1 MIDLCAIRKLQ
12 TSLRNFE
19 ENLKQQTGL
28 SFNDALLLCAVNK
41 GIGEPSALAKELELS
56 PSRLTRILD
65 SLEAR
70 KLVERTLSILDRRSL
85 TVALTEEGQA
95 MVQNYSCCEICIP
108 DDLKFTQTATTNEE
122 EPWQNT

>member
-12 TSLRNFE
+12 TSLRSFE
-19 ENLKQQTGL
+19 EQLRQQTGL

-41 GIGEPSALAKELELS
+41 GVCEPSALAKELELS

-65 SLEAR
+65 SLEKR

-85 TVALTEEGQA
+85 TVALTDAGRE
-95 MVQNYSCCEICIP
+95 MVQTYSCSEISLP
-108 DDLKFTQTATTNEE
+108 NELEFTQTSPAKEE
-122 EPWQNT
+122 L

>member
-19 ENLKQQTGL
+19 EQLKEQTGM
-28 SFNDALLLCAVNK
+28 SFNDALLVCAVNK
-41 GIGEPSALAKELELS
+41 GIVEPSALAKELELS

-70 KLVERTLSILDRRSL
+70 ALIKRTLSSSDRRSL
-85 TVALTEEGQA
+85 AVSLTETGKE
-95 MVQNYSCCEICIP
+95 MVKTYSCSDLPIP
-108 DDLKFTQTATTNEE
+108 EELLFTQ
-122 EPWQNT
+122 NTL

>member
-19 ENLKQQTGL
+19 DQLKAETGL

-56 PSRLTRILD
+56 PSRLTRVLD
-65 SLEAR
+65 SLESR
-70 KLVERTLSILDRRSL
+70 NLVERTLSIMDRRSL
-85 TVALTEEGQA
+85 TVALTVKGSE
-95 MVQNYSCCEICIP
+95 VVKTYSCSELNLP
-108 DDLKFTQTATTNEE
+108 EELQFTQPIN
-122 EPWQNT
+122 

>member
-19 ENLKQQTGL
+19 VKLKEQTGL

-41 GIGEPSALAKELELS
+41 GIFEPSALAKELELS

-70 KLVERTLSILDRRSL
+70 ALIKRTLSSMDRRSL
-85 TVALTEEGQA
+85 TVSLTETGRE
-95 MVQNYSCCEICIP
+95 MVKTYSCSELHIP
-108 DDLKFTQTATTNEE
+108 EELLFTQATT
-122 EPWQNT
+122 

>member
-19 ENLKQQTGL
+19 EQLKEQTGM

-41 GIGEPSALAKELELS
+41 GIRGPGTLAKELELS

-65 SLEAR
+65 SLEGR
-70 KLVERTLSILDRRSL
+70 DLIKRTLSSADRRSL
-85 TVALTEEGQA
+85 TVSLTEIGQE
-95 MVQNYSCCEICIP
+95 MVKTYSCSELHIP
-108 DDLKFTQTATTNEE
+108 EELLFTQAAN
-122 EPWQNT
+122 

>member
-12 TSLRNFE
+12 TSLRSFE
-19 ENLKQQTGL
+19 DQLKKQTGL

-70 KLVERTLSILDRRSL
+70 GLVERTLSILDRRSL
-85 TVALTEEGQA
+85 TVALTEKGESII
-95 MVQNYSCCEICIP
+95 QNYSCCEICIP
-108 DDLKFTQTATTNEE
+108 EDLQFTQE
-122 EPWQNT
+122 QS

>member
-19 ENLKQQTGL
+19 DQLKQQTGL

-41 GIGEPSALAKELELS
+41 GICEPSALAKELELS

-65 SLEAR
+65 SLENR
-70 KLVERTLSILDRRSL
+70 KLVQRTLSIMDRRSL
-85 TVALTEEGQA
+85 TVALTETGSE
-95 MVQNYSCCEICIP
+95 MVQTYNCSELNLP
-108 DDLKFTQTATTNEE
+108 SELQFTQSPN
-122 EPWQNT
+122 N